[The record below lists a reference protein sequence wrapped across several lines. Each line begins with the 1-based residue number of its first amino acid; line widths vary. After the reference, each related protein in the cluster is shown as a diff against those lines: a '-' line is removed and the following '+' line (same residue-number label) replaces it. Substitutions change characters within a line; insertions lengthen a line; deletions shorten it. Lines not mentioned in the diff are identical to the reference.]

1 MELFIDSLIADVS
14 KTGGQE
20 YNSSYYSSQDNS
32 FNHLG
37 CEFLA
42 DCNSSEFF
50 RFVTIVKPSL
60 LLRV

>member
-1 MELFIDSLIADVS
+1 LIANVS

-20 YNSSYYSSQDNS
+20 YNSSYYSGQDNGS
-32 FNHLG
+32 DHLG

-50 RFVTIVKPSL
+50 RFVTIVKLGL
-60 LLRV
+60 LLGVST